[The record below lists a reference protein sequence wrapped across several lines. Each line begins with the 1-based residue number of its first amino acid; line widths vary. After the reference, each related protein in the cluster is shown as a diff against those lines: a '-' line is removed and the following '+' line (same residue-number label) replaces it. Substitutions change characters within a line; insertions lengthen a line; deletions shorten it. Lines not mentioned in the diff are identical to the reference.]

1 MLPMLRIERA
11 GAEDVAVIRP
21 LEHISRERLLEK
33 VAGHQ
38 ILVARMDG
46 ATVGWLR
53 FGYLWDQIPFMN
65 MLYVLEPH
73 RGRGI
78 GRQLVGSWEDQ
89 MKQLGYARVMT
100 STQAD
105 ENAQH
110 FYRKLGYADIGGFVL
125 PGETMELLLYKA
137 LV

>member
-1 MLPMLRIERA
+1 MPPVLRIECA
-11 GAEDVAVIRP
+11 GTEDVAAIRP

-33 VAGHQ
+33 VVGHQ
-38 ILVARMDG
+38 MLVARLDG

-78 GRQLVGSWEDQ
+78 GRQLVSFWEDQ
-89 MKQLGYARVMT
+89 MRQGGYGRVMT

-125 PGETMELLLYKA
+125 PGETMELVLHKA